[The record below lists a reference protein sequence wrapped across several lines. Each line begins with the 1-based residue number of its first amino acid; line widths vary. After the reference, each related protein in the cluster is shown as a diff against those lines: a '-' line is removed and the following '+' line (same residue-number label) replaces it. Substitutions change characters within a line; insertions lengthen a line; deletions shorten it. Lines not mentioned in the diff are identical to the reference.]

1 MRNFTLEDGFAL
13 SAILDKTNLQ
23 LDLNAFMDSAKDG
36 NQAYFGGQLVLALL
50 KKMHLAKDDI
60 IKLMADMSG
69 EPIEEVKGWGID
81 KMKTFFSEL
90 FSNAGLADFFQISSR
105 RTDIE
110 DLLLHR
116 YGNIEYILRMPLL
129 NAARLINKAAEE
141 ERKEIFYRR
150 WLVRFTNMD
159 KETYIPFEEYY
170 ESTKPKN

>member
-90 FSNAGLADFFQISSR
+90 FLNAGLADFF
-105 RTDIE
+105 
-110 DLLLHR
+110 
-116 YGNIEYILRMPLL
+116 
-129 NAARLINKAAEE
+129 K
-141 ERKEIFYRR
+141 
-150 WLVRFTNMD
+150 
-159 KETYIPFEEYY
+159 
-170 ESTKPKN
+170 